1 MFCCISRI
9 RTADS
14 QILACSIL
22 PIDLTW
28 IIYKSHKDTPSL
40 VTPSAADEGKFTAAT
55 TSIGG
60 KRRRSFEERI
70 FLFISSILR
79 EFDLRLKSIL
89 FPVVSSLSWG
99 GIRSA
104 ILESKTLPYY
114 AGRYRVVHLVEDK
127 LLLTLK

>member
-89 FPVVSSLSWG
+89 FLRRLAPLSRGQVFSLSSMVRL
-99 GIRSA
+99 RSPPHDGT
-104 ILESKTLPYY
+104 ILE
-114 AGRYRVVHLVEDK
+114 GNW
-127 LLLTLK
+127 